1 MTTGG
6 GGVNSSLKRS
16 AEEVGAHHK
25 SERKPNSTK
34 EQIKEKLKT
43 LKNGKIDNILNRQQK
58 HHMTTSQAQKMWANK
73 VPTAVSLLNNTMPM
87 PMTKLKIDLASP
99 STGGSTDVV
108 TKNNNF
114 TGQPTQ

>member
-1 MTTGG
+1 MTTG

-25 SERKPNSTK
+25 SERKPTTTK

-58 HHMTTSQAQKMWANK
+58 NHITTSQAQKMWANK

-87 PMTKLKIDLASP
+87 PKLKIDLASP

-108 TKNNNF
+108 TKNNNV
-114 TGQPTQ
+114 TG